1 MSHEFWKKCESA
13 PAGVTEVSM
22 DIPRQ
27 QLVNINPNQGGACGS
42 LVHQNQQ
49 MGIQLANTMN
59 TDPILGFIEDV
70 NKAKKFKQAQKDFVS
85 IQNDEDF
92 ERQVGFCQK
101 NLMGALIN
109 FLPEDLRVSLP
120 LPVTFSPKAY
130 RWITDF
136 SSSFNVDPC
145 VAMSFLL
152 GLVSIACRGKFFVS
166 RHGNHSEVVT
176 LYMLIMMA
184 SGKMKS
190 PMLEAV
196 LKPIKGLEHELVK
209 KQSEEIELTKIKR
222 KMFKKRIQ
230 QLEKIASK
238 SGDIDEIAVEIHELT
253 KTMPDKLYPPK
264 LLLFKFTME
273 GLEQQM
279 YEQGGK
285 LAIAGAELGS
295 FKQVSDAKDDL
306 LLQAWDNELYV
317 YRRRDEAIE
326 IKRPCLSI
334 LLATQ
339 GRTAANLLGSDA
351 LCEDGLV
358 GRFTCLVP
366 SDLNASHGARA
377 TAEISAASVE
387 WLESLVRY
395 LYGID
400 APEEGHKLRIAENGL
415 RDWDLF
421 YSETQTV
428 ASSYSAP
435 ALSSYNLKLAGTAL
449 RFAGILHLLE
459 TFESGGD
466 FHKPIS
472 TYQVQQGI
480 SMARFYSQHA
490 RVALDMESD
499 KVLKIAHR
507 IVQFLKGW
515 AGPYIPCREIYRAL
529 HLTKNDAMNALMR
542 LEERNYIRLLKMGNS
557 IRCVIHPLLQ
567 TMG

>member
-1 MSHEFWKKCESA
+1 M
-13 PAGVTEVSM
+13 
-22 DIPRQ
+22 
-27 QLVNINPNQGGACGS
+27 
-42 LVHQNQQ
+42 
-49 MGIQLANTMN
+49 
-59 TDPILGFIEDV
+59 
-70 NKAKKFKQAQKDFVS
+70 
-85 IQNDEDF
+85 
-92 ERQVGFCQK
+92 
-101 NLMGALIN
+101 
-109 FLPEDLRVSLP
+109 
-120 LPVTFSPKAY
+120 
-130 RWITDF
+130 
-136 SSSFNVDPC
+136 
-145 VAMSFLL
+145 
-152 GLVSIACRGKFFVS
+152 
-166 RHGNHSEVVT
+166 
-176 LYMLIMMA
+176 
-184 SGKMKS
+184 
-190 PMLEAV
+190 
-196 LKPIKGLEHELVK
+196 
-209 KQSEEIELTKIKR
+209 
-222 KMFKKRIQ
+222 
-230 QLEKIASK
+230 
-238 SGDIDEIAVEIHELT
+238 
-253 KTMPDKLYPPK
+253 
-264 LLLFKFTME
+264 
-273 GLEQQM
+273 
-279 YEQGGK
+279 
-285 LAIAGAELGS
+285 
-295 FKQVSDAKDDL
+295 
-306 LLQAWDNELYV
+306 
-317 YRRRDEAIE
+317 
-326 IKRPCLSI
+326 
-334 LLATQ
+334 
-339 GRTAANLLGSDA
+339 LGSDA

-400 APEEGHKLRIAENGL
+400 APEEGNKLRIAENGL